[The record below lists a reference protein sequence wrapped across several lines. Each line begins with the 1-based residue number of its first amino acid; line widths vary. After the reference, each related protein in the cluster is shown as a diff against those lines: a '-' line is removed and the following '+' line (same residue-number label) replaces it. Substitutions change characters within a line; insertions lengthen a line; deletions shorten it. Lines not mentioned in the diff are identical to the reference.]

1 MVLPTAS
8 FEKNHANLSTTSQ
21 AEIFSSLSFPAGM
34 LPETFESR
42 ERTGTSSRRENLR
55 DEEVAPTL
63 CAFPMRKQG
72 RTGKT

>member
-1 MVLPTAS
+1 
-8 FEKNHANLSTTSQ
+8 
-21 AEIFSSLSFPAGM
+21 M

-42 ERTGTSSRRENLR
+42 ERTGTSFRRENLR
-55 DEEVAPTL
+55 DEEVALTL